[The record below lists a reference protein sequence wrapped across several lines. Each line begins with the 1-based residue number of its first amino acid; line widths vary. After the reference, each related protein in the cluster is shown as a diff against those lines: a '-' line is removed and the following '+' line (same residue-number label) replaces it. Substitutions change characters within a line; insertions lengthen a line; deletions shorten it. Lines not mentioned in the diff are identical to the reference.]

1 MWERV
6 GVTSS
11 LRLILM
17 PSKKVNSWILFCLL
31 SAWCWALK
39 GAEKSWV
46 EGVVGLELKSLIWPH
61 FPVMSRSR
69 RYRGRTLERDIA
81 NAQYSN
87 FLHSKQSPLP
97 FNDWRS
103 EKKTSK
109 NRSKFNSEWIFG
121 ILWTS
126 NKEIWIGIRIMKCH
140 QNMRVSKLWRDTF
153 DYYFWMILIG
163 LAPL

>member
-1 MWERV
+1 MKIDFFVWWDRV

-11 LRLILM
+11 QRLILM
-17 PSKKVNSWILFCLL
+17 PSKKVNRVEILFCLL

-39 GAEKSWV
+39 GAAESWDS
-46 EGVVGLELKSLIWPH
+46 EGVVWLELKSLIWPH

-87 FLHSKQSPLP
+87 FLHSKQSPLL

-103 EKKTSK
+103 EKKTVK
-109 NRSKFNSEWIFG
+109 NRSKFNSKLIFG
-121 ILWTS
+121 ILWNLGRKYESAYGLWKITKNLES
-126 NKEIWIGIRIMKCH
+126 QNFDATLFMK
-140 QNMRVSKLWRDTF
+140 N
-153 DYYFWMILIG
+153 
-163 LAPL
+163 